1 MKRSEI
7 IGMNRMELKSRLQD
21 NTEALRNLRFQKAM
35 HQLENPLQLRYLRR
49 EIAQINTVLKELELK
64 IRSSGEAKNSND

>member
-64 IRSSGEAKNSND
+64 IIRLYRDQK